1 MADKLLQDVYRKIER
16 EKVLMNGA
24 RAMRNSTENAAVQ
37 QRLDSQIR
45 EFQRNLSYLEE
56 RYNELQNRVIRT
68 GMDSMNMNDGGNYG
82 GGYQQPQLK
91 PPNPPFAGQQKTRAN
106 FSKLGMI
113 YAGNYVPRMLSDFLD
128 RSYQI

>member
-16 EKVLMNGA
+16 EKILMNGA
-24 RAMRNSTENAAVQ
+24 RAMRSSTENAAVQ

-68 GMDSMNMNDGGNYG
+68 GMDNMSMNDGGVQESFFTEQDKY
-82 GGYQQPQLK
+82 LCL
-91 PPNPPFAGQQKTRAN
+91 R
-106 FSKLGMI
+106 
-113 YAGNYVPRMLSDFLD
+113 R
-128 RSYQI
+128 

>member
-16 EKVLMNGA
+16 EKILMNGA
-24 RAMRNSTENAAVQ
+24 RAMRSSTENAAVQ

-68 GMDSMNMNDGGNYG
+68 GMDNMNMNDGGVQDSFFIERDKY
-82 GGYQQPQLK
+82 LCL
-91 PPNPPFAGQQKTRAN
+91 R
-106 FSKLGMI
+106 
-113 YAGNYVPRMLSDFLD
+113 R
-128 RSYQI
+128 

>member
-16 EKVLMNGA
+16 EKILMSGA
-24 RAMRNSTENAAVQ
+24 RAMRSSTENAAVQ

-68 GMDSMNMNDGGNYG
+68 GMDNMNMNDGGVQDSFFTERIN
-82 GGYQQPQLK
+82 
-91 PPNPPFAGQQKTRAN
+91 T
-106 FSKLGMI
+106 
-113 YAGNYVPRMLSDFLD
+113 YV
-128 RSYQI
+128 

>member
-56 RYNELQNRVIRT
+56 RYNELQNRAIRT
-68 GMDSMNMNDGGNYG
+68 GVDSMNMNDGGV
-82 GGYQQPQLK
+82 QD
-91 PPNPPFAGQQKTRAN
+91 PFFTKQDKYLCLR
-106 FSKLGMI
+106 
-113 YAGNYVPRMLSDFLD
+113 R
-128 RSYQI
+128 